1 MLAIQK
7 KLTNSFYALISLPA
21 TAVGFCFSTQVAA
34 LSWILSTKY
43 GLHIEDVALVWLA
56 GPLSG
61 IIAQPIVGLMSDK
74 SWFMGG
80 MRKPFIIITHTLYLL
95 DRFPRRI
102 LRQNLFIAI
111 EALTFI

>member
-7 KLTNSFYALISLPA
+7 KLTNTFYALISLPA
-21 TAVGFCFSTQVAA
+21 TAVGFCLSTQVAA
-34 LSWILSTKY
+34 LSWILSTQY
-43 GLHIEDVALVWLA
+43 NLHIEDVALVWLA

-80 MRKPFIIITHTLYLL
+80 RRKPYI
-95 DRFPRRI
+95 
-102 LRQNLFIAI
+102 
-111 EALTFI
+111 